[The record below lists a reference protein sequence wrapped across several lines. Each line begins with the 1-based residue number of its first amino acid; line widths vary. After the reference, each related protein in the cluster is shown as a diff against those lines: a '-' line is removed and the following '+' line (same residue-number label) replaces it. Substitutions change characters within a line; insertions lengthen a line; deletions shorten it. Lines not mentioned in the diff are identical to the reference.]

1 MLVTLVTVGM
11 LVSLVTTVTK
21 KVDSNFDNNVTT
33 ETIGT
38 SVAKVTMVI
47 SVTKLVLNADPSGRT
62 V

>member
-11 LVSLVTTVTK
+11 LVSLVTTVTR
-21 KVDSNFDNNVTT
+21 KVDGNFDNKVTT

-38 SVAKVTMVI
+38 SVANVTMVI
-47 SVTKLVLNADPSGRT
+47 SVAKLVLNADPSGRT